1 MALKVLSK
9 DGFYGWIN
17 LVVVFFFHI
26 ASMLMLSSFM
36 VFLPYWLEEFKWSVG
51 WASAS
56 QQMGMILGG
65 LVAPLVG
72 RYIMKR
78 GTKRAIVL
86 GNLLNLG
93 GLVLLAYMKDMWQL
107 YLGNGL
113 LIGLGIGIG
122 GMLAM
127 MTVINNWFVM
137 KRSIALAVSM
147 AGMGLSASVM
157 IPTLVK
163 LIDSIGWRNTYLLVA
178 AVVTVFCIIIPGIF
192 LKNKPEDLGQVPDG
206 PSSQKPGAEIQK
218 KSVYKNL
225 YKTPV
230 EFTAKEA
237 MHTRALWLLV
247 AFGTLQFFT
256 LNVMMTQH
264 LNFLYD
270 IEIPKNIAS
279 WAVGFFNAIMAVS
292 QLGIGLLG
300 LRFRMHYL
308 AIISMVTRV
317 AGFGCLLV
325 AAAFTEFL
333 ILIFIYCALLGIGF
347 GIQSIAMG
355 NLFPDY
361 FGRTEFPKIMGYTM
375 PINILISSFGGT
387 TAGVILDKTG
397 SYTLAF
403 RICLGVMIVG
413 LICIVFAKPPVHPSL
428 KNNPD
433 PGALDSDT
441 QLASIAND

>member
-17 LVVVFFFHI
+17 LVVVFLFYI
-26 ASMLMLSSFM
+26 AMMLMLSSFT
-36 VFLPYWLEEFKWSVG
+36 VFLPSWLEEFRWSAG
-51 WASAS
+51 WASGS
-56 QQMGMILGG
+56 QQMGMILSG
-65 LVAPLVG
+65 LAAPLVG

-86 GNLLNLG
+86 GNLLNLA

-107 YLGNGL
+107 YIGNGI
-113 LIGLGIGIG
+113 LIGMGIAIG
-122 GMLAM
+122 GMLAI
-127 MTVINNWFVM
+127 MTVINNWFIM

-147 AGMGLSASVM
+147 AGMGLSGSVM
-157 IPTLVK
+157 IPALIR
-163 LIDSIGWRNTYLLVA
+163 LIDSIGWRDTYLLVA
-178 AVVTVFCIIIPGIF
+178 AVVSVFCVIIPGIF

-206 PSSQKPGAEIQK
+206 PASQKPGAEDQK
-218 KSVYKNL
+218 KPVYKNL

-230 EFTAKEA
+230 EFTAREA
-237 MHTRALWLLV
+237 MRTGALWLLV
-247 AFGTLQFFT
+247 AYGTLQFFT

-264 LNFLYD
+264 LNFLYA

-279 WAVGFFNAIMAVS
+279 WAIGFFNAIMAVS

-300 LRFRMHYL
+300 LRFKMHYL
-308 AIISMVTRV
+308 AIIAMAIGV
-317 AGFGCLLV
+317 AGFGCLLF
-325 AAAFTEFL
+325 AAAFTEFP
-333 ILIFIYCALLGIGF
+333 ILIFVYCALLGIGF

-387 TAGVILDKTG
+387 TAGIILDKTG

-403 RICLGVMIVG
+403 QICLGIMIAG
-413 LICIVFAKPPVHPSL
+413 LICIVFAKPPIHPSL
-428 KNNPD
+428 KNHPD
-433 PGALDSDT
+433 P
-441 QLASIAND
+441 QLVSMTND